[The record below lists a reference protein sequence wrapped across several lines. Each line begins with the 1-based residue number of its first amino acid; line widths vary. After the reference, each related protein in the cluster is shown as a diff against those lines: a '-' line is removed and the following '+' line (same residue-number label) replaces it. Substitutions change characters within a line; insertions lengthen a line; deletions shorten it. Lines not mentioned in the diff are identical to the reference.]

1 MNKALT
7 HAIVVLLV
15 LGVGLFVVINAH
27 HSGPTSQIFSSGLTG
42 AQAFENSVGVER
54 GSSSL
59 ITGVLFLGVIV
70 ALGLFMLGPK
80 HPHADK

>member
-1 MNKALT
+1 MKHLT
-7 HAIVVLLV
+7 HVVIVLLV
-15 LGVGLFVVINAH
+15 LALGMFFALSSH
-27 HSGPTSQIFSSGLTG
+27 HSGPTSQIFSSGMTG
-42 AQAFENSVGVER
+42 AQAFENSVVER
-54 GSSSL
+54 SSSSL